1 LARLQRSKRKALE
14 QKQTVDW
21 QAVNR
26 DWDDYFQSGA
36 AGDNWR
42 EEFLPVIEGVILDQ
56 GNAWNVAF
64 GMQFNVRNLFAEEWF
79 EDYLIKFAQDI
90 DRTTNDNL
98 TEMLQQA
105 MREGWTVD
113 QMRKQ
118 IDLQFDQYIEGNQV
132 DCTRSDLNSTEQ
144 WFCDRQPR
152 FRREMI
158 ARTET
163 IKASN
168 AGSIALFRDWGV
180 VEGKEWLATGDD
192 RTRDSHLVAWANYSE
207 GGSPGPIPL
216 EASFS
221 IGGSSLM
228 FPGDPRGAPSE
239 TVNCLAPWSS
249 ILAPD
254 ILAASRA
261 FYEGP
266 MLELTVFGGD
276 KLAITPNHPILT
288 ARGFLAAKFI
298 NEGDDVIGCIDSQKV
313 SKAIYQYNDHVPTA
327 IEDIWSSFAVS
338 GTQGHASYFK
348 VVVPHDFYGDGR
360 FMDGYV
366 NVIGANSFLECQ
378 VNYASVSEHVTE
390 NKLNR
395 GSLDE
400 AYFFRQSFLTKLRK
414 RALFSSHRSMG
425 VGSKSQSFLGSHA
438 LHAKAVCLTDAAPWN
453 IGFSEPSPKNGARY
467 ASLAREFLFR
477 FAGLVT
483 KKKIIKIRNFDFSG
497 HVYDLQTISQLYIS
511 NTILVKNCRCTVLP
525 FFSEAAGTAEQIAQQ
540 QAIIAEEQERRRSL
554 TTVAIGRAPTGSDMT
569 TGILDQWLAGGVD
582 WRNAT
587 EAQRAEIKN
596 ELIEALAS
604 RSGASYEDVNRFVK
618 QWSISSNDFDMR
630 SLAIQQDAAK
640 QFNIPLSEFSTGK
653 INELQAQFDEFLEIM
668 PREAVLETVPQ
679 FSSLLSSAEQMRI
692 LDSMHSYTQEQLA
705 EAGFGPG
712 DIIRLRRGVGLP
724 DDVIQNWSVGDETN
738 VVGNVLESWSVGKD
752 IAEDFAR
759 RSGRKRGQTGI
770 VFEMDVPIELIVG
783 TARTGFGALTEG
795 EFVIQGIQGTGRVVN
810 MFGGR

>member
-132 DCTRSDLNSTEQ
+132 NCSSEDLTQTGQ

-239 TVNCLAPWSS
+239 TV
-249 ILAPD
+249 
-254 ILAASRA
+254 
-261 FYEGP
+261 
-266 MLELTVFGGD
+266 
-276 KLAITPNHPILT
+276 
-288 ARGFLAAKFI
+288 
-298 NEGDDVIGCIDSQKV
+298 
-313 SKAIYQYNDHVPTA
+313 
-327 IEDIWSSFAVS
+327 
-338 GTQGHASYFK
+338 
-348 VVVPHDFYGDGR
+348 
-360 FMDGYV
+360 
-366 NVIGANSFLECQ
+366 
-378 VNYASVSEHVTE
+378 
-390 NKLNR
+390 
-395 GSLDE
+395 
-400 AYFFRQSFLTKLRK
+400 
-414 RALFSSHRSMG
+414 
-425 VGSKSQSFLGSHA
+425 
-438 LHAKAVCLTDAAPWN
+438 
-453 IGFSEPSPKNGARY
+453 
-467 ASLAREFLFR
+467 
-477 FAGLVT
+477 
-483 KKKIIKIRNFDFSG
+483 
-497 HVYDLQTISQLYIS
+497 
-511 NTILVKNCRCTVLP
+511 NCRCTVLP